1 MRVRT
6 TTVRATTLVAA
17 LALVSVGLLAYASVA
32 TGVAPDPVQSDASA
46 KVTPSAPAEGSVE
59 ATQDDVE
66 GAAPTARPCRGCK
79 RPKGRRGCTLLSC
92 EDCCWVCIGDP
103 LPLCTS

>member
-6 TTVRATTLVAA
+6 SAYRATTLVAA
-17 LALVSVGLLAYASVA
+17 LALVSLGLLAYASVA
-32 TGVAPDPVQSDASA
+32 TGVAPDPGQSEASA
-46 KVTPSAPAEGSVE
+46 KVTPSDPAEGSVE
-59 ATQDDVE
+59 VAQDDVE

-79 RPKGRRGCTLLSC
+79 RPKPHGCTLLSC